1 MRIPWLVILAI
12 FLLGGFYLFFFFSPL
27 ELLSLVIQIRRDKRV
42 SGVPPSLGLEVHES
56 MEDGEQRDMLPG
68 G

>member
-1 MRIPWLVILAI
+1 MVFI
-12 FLLGGFYLFFFFSPL
+12 YFFFFSPL

-56 MEDGEQRDMLPG
+56 MEDGEHRDMLPG